1 MAVLAGTQLDFFSI
15 GASEG
20 LAVIENQEPLHP
32 WLVFVSSDND
42 IDKGYKCLER
52 VFQDKY
58 VVLDL
63 ETYGET
69 LPDVALSKKHSTR
82 SYKKG
87 ETNALQNMALSA
99 YYGNIRLMQLQG
111 MTQDEVLVIDFK
123 TKWDKPNL
131 SPQYIEFIS
140 SVIEK
145 IHEFAKRKG
154 VFIGHN
160 IGFDLL
166 FMRNHYGVKCWAAYD
181 TMIMSQLLT
190 AGILTYRHSL
200 ADCVKRNLG
209 IDNVDKSE
217 QKSDFSLPLRNR
229 QINYG
234 GMDIVYTRKLFQNLA
249 AKIKEAGLQMAAKIE
264 AEFTPALVE
273 INHWGLPVDLVELE
287 RQIKWYYAKL
297 MNIEMEFLAMYPGGN
312 IRSSQQIA
320 GIVTLLNKLIEESK
334 KQADDDSD
342 DDIDESASEQETV
355 IVTLLNKLIDASQAQ
370 ADAAR
375 NDGMDESIIEH
386 AIASDIVAVIQTK
399 YGSSKSD
406 LALLGD
412 HRVVQLVT
420 DYRTVLIYL
429 NYCKQVKQEL
439 ICVEGIWRVS
449 GSVRQLTRKG
459 QGRTCSGSKRNPL
472 KCQGVNLQN
481 PPNAGKMPKRLK
493 SQGCPIVRD
502 IFKPPTKDWKF
513 INQDL
518 PAAHLAIATFLA
530 GETATEEAARNNLDL
545 HAITMFSVFQ
555 TVDEYKIYRHM
566 TVEEISKVNKD
577 ETHSLNAVF
586 KPIRASCK
594 NIIYGGLNNQS
605 APTLQNTIKTGQNK
619 EVPIE
624 ICEAM
629 VNAFKDIFP
638 KIANEREVIWKASTR
653 NQKCIDGNSYGIIST
668 DYCTNKVEGFS
679 RYAYSFCK
687 KAMDGRPYVG
697 RGEIALIWLIYE
709 SEIMKSGIAS
719 IYQKTAFAGQYD
731 LRLSLICHDEILAYV
746 PENQSKECAEIVK
759 QSMLFAMNR
768 FTGEGKVAYPEMEK
782 PSEKL
787 IMDGWD
793 H

>member
-20 LAVIENQEPLHP
+20 LSVIENQEPLHT

-69 LPDVALSKKHSTR
+69 LPDVALSKKHATR

-111 MTQDEVLVIDFK
+111 LTQDEVLVIDFK
-123 TKWDKPNL
+123 TKWDKPDL
-131 SPQYIEFIS
+131 SPQYVEFIS
-140 SVIEK
+140 AVIAK
-145 IHEFAKRKG
+145 IHDFTKRKG
-154 VFIGHN
+154 AFIGHN

-166 FMRNHYGVKCWAAYD
+166 FMRHHHGVKCWAAYD

-190 AGILTYRHSL
+190 AGILTYRHGL

-209 IDNVDKSE
+209 IDNIDKSE

-234 GMDIVYTRKLFQNLA
+234 GMDIVYTKKLFQNLA
-249 AKIKEAGLQMAAKIE
+249 VKIKEEGLQMVAKIE

-297 MNIEMEFLAMYPGGN
+297 MGIEMEFLAMYPSGN

-320 GIVTLLNKLIEESK
+320 GIVTLLNKLIDATKE
-334 KQADDDSD
+334 QADDDSD
-342 DDIDESASEQETV
+342 DDIDESVIEQETA
-355 IVTLLNKLIDASQAQ
+355 N
-370 ADAAR
+370 
-375 NDGMDESIIEH
+375 
-386 AIASDIVAVIQTK
+386 AIATIQTK

-459 QGRTCSGSKRNPL
+459 QGRTCSGNKRNPL

-493 SQGCPIVRD
+493 SQGCPVVRN

-545 HAITMFSVFQ
+545 HAITMYSVFQ
-555 TVDEYKIYRHM
+555 AVEEYQIYRHM
-566 TVEEISKVNKD
+566 TVEEISKVNKE
-577 ETHSLNAVF
+577 ETHSLNAAF

-594 NIIYGGLNNQS
+594 NVVYGGLNNQS
-605 APTLQNTIKTGQNK
+605 APTLQSTIKTGQNK

-638 KIANEREVIWKASTR
+638 RIANEREVIWKASTR
-653 NQKCIDGNSYGIIST
+653 NQKCIDGNSYGIVST
-668 DYCTNKVEGFS
+668 DYCTNKIEGFS

-697 RGEIALIWLIYE
+697 RGEIALIWLMLE
-709 SEIMKSGIAS
+709 SEIMKSGIAN
-719 IYQKTAFAGQYD
+719 IYQKTAFTGQYD

-746 PENQSKECAEIVK
+746 PENQSKECSEIVK

-782 PSEKL
+782 PAEKL